1 MRAWLRH
8 AFSMDPFYEPLSA
21 DEVALLER
29 IADFVVKRNM
39 TVPAVLLLETS
50 RPMNYL
56 GSQVMAFFEP
66 IIKIVFQGEDYTKL
80 RLILARRPSI
90 EHLMSL
96 IEARQDSE
104 DAKKASE

>member
-1 MRAWLRH
+1 M
-8 AFSMDPFYEPLSA
+8 
-21 DEVALLER
+21 
-29 IADFVVKRNM
+29 VKKISTNHHIV
-39 TVPAVLLLETS
+39 TIS
-50 RPMNYL
+50 RPLRVHITPLVNDAV
-56 GSQVMAFFEP
+56 GVESINVVVRIRVRVVVIEP
-66 IIKIVFQGEDYTKL
+66 IIKIVVQGEDYTKL